1 MSTFPISR
9 RRLGAWSAAMAAGVA
24 LPMVARAQPARV
36 TVAVGGQGVLYHL
49 PLTIAQQLGFFAS
62 EGLDVTVRD
71 FPGGA
76 PALQAVQAGAADVCS
91 GAYEHTIRMQGLG
104 QMYRAFVLQ
113 GRAPQLALGVSARAL
128 PHYRQWGD
136 LRGRRVG
143 VSAPGSSTHLVA
155 SMVLARA
162 GLSERDVSFVGV
174 GSSEGA
180 LAALR
185 SGLVHALCHAD
196 PLMTMLE
203 QRNEVRLLSDMRT
216 LKGAQ
221 DVFGGVMPAGS
232 LYAPQAFLQKHP
244 VQAQALA
251 NGIVHALK
259 WLQTAAPGDLLKAV
273 PPGYLLGNRGLYLA
287 AFGKMRDTISPDG
300 LMPEEGPATAL
311 RALAR
316 VQPGLDGGRVDLART
331 YTNEFARR
339 AKSQFNA

>member
-162 GLSERDVSFVGV
+162 GLSERD
-174 GSSEGA
+174 
-180 LAALR
+180 
-185 SGLVHALCHAD
+185 
-196 PLMTMLE
+196 
-203 QRNEVRLLSDMRT
+203 
-216 LKGAQ
+216 
-221 DVFGGVMPAGS
+221 
-232 LYAPQAFLQKHP
+232 
-244 VQAQALA
+244 
-251 NGIVHALK
+251 
-259 WLQTAAPGDLLKAV
+259 
-273 PPGYLLGNRGLYLA
+273 
-287 AFGKMRDTISPDG
+287 
-300 LMPEEGPATAL
+300 
-311 RALAR
+311 
-316 VQPGLDGGRVDLART
+316 
-331 YTNEFARR
+331 
-339 AKSQFNA
+339 